1 MTGKHADYLSVVMR
15 WPRGIG
21 RRSSRLR
28 AARAERR
35 FTTPLNE
42 GVSPSFSQLV
52 GNEADRRQLEADR
65 RQLEAECWKL
75 EGELAEARR
84 RLEAD
89 RQQFLVECQ
98 GGEVRRPEV
107 NPDRPTEVGTPPS
120 LPTVD

>member
-1 MTGKHADYLSVVMR
+1 
-15 WPRGIG
+15 
-21 RRSSRLR
+21 
-28 AARAERR
+28 
-35 FTTPLNE
+35 
-42 GVSPSFSQLV
+42 VSPSFSQLV